1 MDKVSVCFPEDQADL
16 TGIVVR
22 AVVESIMEHPVCRR
36 TVTVNLEHGLH
47 LVPCSMI
54 AKIAAQFDGD
64 VRIHKGT
71 QSVDA
76 KTVFDLMT
84 LAAEKDTLLTLEAEG
99 KGSAGI
105 VDKLAHLFESNF
117 EPTGSNAP

>member
-1 MDKVSVCFPEDQADL
+1 
-16 TGIVVR
+16 
-22 AVVESIMEHPVCRR
+22 MEHLVCRQ

-54 AKIAAQFDGD
+54 AKIAGQFDGD
-64 VRIHKGT
+64 VRIYKGT

-84 LAAEKDTLLTLEAEG
+84 LSAEQGTKLTLEAAG
-99 KGSAGI
+99 NGSAGI
-105 VDKLAHLFESNF
+105 VDKLARLFKSNF
-117 EPTGSNAP
+117 EATGSSNS